1 VAAAGLTHIE
11 FREGDAERLDLG
23 DQRFDV
29 VLCASA
35 LFFVP
40 DMLAALREWHRV
52 LKPGGQVGFSGFG
65 PTFRQPL
72 ADLWTA
78 RLWQ

>member
-1 VAAAGLTHIE
+1 MESAGQ
-11 FREGDAERLDLG
+11 A
-23 DQRFDV
+23 FDV
-29 VLCASA
+29 LLCASA
-35 LFFVP
+35 LFIIP

-52 LKPGGQVGFSGFG
+52 LKPGGHVGFSGFG